1 MWRLTF
7 TATVTIFCHVSASMA
22 EDLIDFS
29 RDIRPILSDRC
40 FSCHGPDE
48 KARQAE
54 LRLDKRD
61 EATGDRDGSNAIV
74 PGDAEKSELVRRI
87 LSDDPDVRMPPPDS
101 NRVVAED
108 ERQLLI
114 RWIRQGAEYTRHW
127 AFVRPERPPIV
138 PPIIIL
144 PPRTPHSFV
153 WHPIDQFVTSRLH
166 RNKLRPSREAN
177 AYTLVRRVYLDLIG
191 LPPNL
196 EEADEWVAKLRP
208 ENSNKETVD
217 PVAWRGLVDHLLGS
231 QHYGERWARRWL
243 DLARYAD
250 TNGYEKDRDRS
261 MWPYR
266 DWVVN
271 ALNADM
277 PFDQFTIEQLAGDML
292 PNATISQRIAT
303 GFHRNTMLNEEGG
316 IDPLEFR
323 FYAITDRVA
332 TTGTTWLGL
341 TLGCAQCHSHK
352 YDPVSHTE
360 YYGFMAFLNNAD
372 EPDLEIPN
380 PATDAQYARNLAEAN
395 KLLDRLPQQWSEPK
409 DSKELTPDDLT
420 VRRSLAVDLAF
431 SDWLKAE
438 RNRTVNW
445 QNLRPVEATTNLPLL
460 TVEDDDAIFA
470 SGDSTK
476 HDVYSLTFDA
486 GFTGA
491 TAIRLEALPDL
502 RLPARGPGMTFYE
515 GRKGDFYL
523 TEFELTADDQPVSI
537 KHATHSYAKNQF
549 GKNPVSAQ
557 LTLDGDV
564 QTGWSTNG
572 RNGERHV
579 AVFVLEKPLP
589 TAERLELRMD
599 FGRHFSSSLGRF
611 RLSVT
616 TQSEVAAARDVPA
629 EMEELLTLTDAEL
642 TDAQRIQLR
651 NEFLLSSPEL
661 AKPAAKIQQ
670 LLRKPSLN
678 TSLVMQERPSEN
690 QRPTYRHHRGEFL
703 QTREPVESLT
713 PAALHA
719 FPDNLPRNRLGLARW
734 IVSSENPLTARVVV
748 NRHWAAFFGHGLVR
762 TLDDFGLQG
771 ESPSHPKLLDWL
783 AVEFRDGG
791 KFIGDPWSLKQ
802 LHRLIVTNATY
813 RQSSRVTPEHLRRDP
828 ENRLLARSPRFRLEA
843 EIIRDASL
851 HAAGILSSRMGGP
864 PVRPLQSDGI
874 TEAAFGRP
882 KWKTSSGEDRYR
894 RSLYTYQKRTAPFAM
909 FTTFDGPTGEA
920 CIARRDVS
928 NTALQALTLLNDV
941 MFIDAA
947 RQFGRRLVDANGS
960 DDELVRDS
968 FRRILTRPPASDEL
982 KLLTQFVN
990 TQRQRI
996 ATGELDAQA
1005 ISGSETNDNKEHAVW
1020 TLLTRALMS
1029 VDEAMTRN

>member
-1 MWRLTF
+1 MRRVTF
-7 TATVTIFCHVSASMA
+7 TAMVTILCHVSASIA
-22 EDLIDFS
+22 EEPIDFS

-40 FSCHGPDE
+40 FSCHGPDD

-54 LRLDKRD
+54 LRLDRRD
-61 EATGDRDGSNAIV
+61 DALADRDGTSAVV
-74 PGDAEKSELVRRI
+74 PGSPQKSELVRRI
-87 LSDDPDVRMPPPDS
+87 LSRDPDERMPPPDS
-101 NRVVAED
+101 NRVLAED

-127 AFVRPERPPIV
+127 AFVPPVRPAIPNAGRVELGVNPID
-138 PPIIIL
+138 L
-144 PPRTPHSFV
+144 FV
-153 WHPIDQFVTSRLH
+153 WQRQE
-166 RNKLRPSREAN
+166 REGLVASPP
-177 AYTLVRRVYLDLIG
+177 AELYTLIRRVYLDLIG
-191 LPPNL
+191 LPPTP
-196 EEADEWVAKLRP
+196 EEADEWYARLVQITSGP
-208 ENSNKETVD
+208 VETADKVYLNED
-217 PVAWRGLVDHLLGS
+217 EWQKLVDTLLS
-231 QHYGERWARRWL
+231 SKHYGARWARRWL

-271 ALNADM
+271 TLNADM

-292 PNATISQRIAT
+292 PDATISQRIAT

-323 FYAITDRVA
+323 FYAMTDRVA

-380 PATDAQYARNLAEAN
+380 PDAEAQRAGNLAEAD
-395 KLLDRLPQQWSEPK
+395 KLLKLLPRQWPAPK
-409 DSKELTPDDLT
+409 DWNELEPDE
-420 VRRSLAVDLAF
+420 LAF
-431 SDWLKAE
+431 RRGFAVGLAFADWLATE
-438 RNRTVNW
+438 RKRLVKW
-445 QNLRPVEATTNLPLL
+445 QTLRPVEATSNLPLL
-460 TVEDDDAIFA
+460 TVEDDNAVFA

-476 HDVYSLTFDA
+476 HDVYSLTFDR
-486 GFTGA
+486 GFAGA
-491 TAIRLEALPDL
+491 TAIRLEALPDP

-523 TEFELTADDQPVSI
+523 TEFKLTADGQPVRI
-537 KHATHSYAKNQF
+537 RHATHSYAKNQF
-549 GKNPVSAQ
+549 GSNPVSAQ
-557 LTLDGDV
+557 LALDGDV

-579 AVFVLEKPLP
+579 AVFVLAEPLP

-611 RLSVT
+611 RLSAT
-616 TQSEVAAARDVPA
+616 TQAGGAEARDLPA
-629 EMEELLTLTDAEL
+629 DVDALLTLTEEQL
-642 TDAQRIQLR
+642 TDADRTKLR
-651 NEFLLSSPEL
+651 NEFLLLAPEL
-661 AKPAAKIQQ
+661 AKPAARIRALQRPPA
-670 LLRKPSLN
+670 LT
-678 TSLVMQERPSEN
+678 TSLVMQERAPEN
-690 QRPTYRHHRGEFL
+690 PRLTYRHHRGEFL
-703 QTREPVESLT
+703 QTRERVAQLT
-713 PAALHA
+713 PETLHEFA
-719 FPDNLPRNRLGLARW
+719 QDLPRNRLGLARW
-734 IVSSENPLTARVVV
+734 VVSPENPLTARVVV
-748 NRHWAAFFGHGLVR
+748 NRHWAAFFGKGLVR
-762 TLDDFGLQG
+762 TLEDFGLQG
-771 ESPSHPKLLDWL
+771 ESPSHPQLIDWL

-791 KFIGDPWSLKQ
+791 EFIKASWSLKQ
-802 LHRLIVTNATY
+802 LHRLIVTSAVY
-813 RQSSRVTPEHLRRDP
+813 RQSSRVTTEHLQRDP
-828 ENRLLARSPRFRLEA
+828 ENRLLSRSPRFRLEA

-851 HAAGILSSRMGGP
+851 HAAGVLSSRMGGP

-882 KWKTSSGEDRYR
+882 KWKTSTGEDRYR

-947 RQFGRRLVDANGS
+947 RQFGRRLVEANGS

-968 FRRILTRPPASDEL
+968 FRRILTRPPLPDEL
-982 KLLTQFVN
+982 KLLTQFVKA
-990 TQRQRI
+990 QRRRI
-996 ATGELDAQA
+996 ATGELDAKA
-1005 ISGSETNDNKEHAVW
+1005 ISGSETDDNKEHAVW
-1020 TLLTRALMS
+1020 TLVTRALMS

>member
-7 TATVTIFCHVSASMA
+7 TFAVTVLWHASVSTAD
-22 EDLIDFS
+22 EPIDFS

-40 FSCHGPDE
+40 FSCHGPDD

-54 LRLDKRD
+54 LRLDRRED
-61 EATGDRDGSNAIV
+61 AFADRDGTAPIV
-74 PGDAEKSELVRRI
+74 PGSPEKSELVRRI
-87 LSDDPDVRMPPPDS
+87 LSRDPDIRMPPSES
-101 NRVVAED
+101 NRVLAED

-127 AFVRPERPPIV
+127 AFVPPVRPAIRDAERVESGVNPID
-138 PPIIIL
+138 L
-144 PPRTPHSFV
+144 FV
-153 WHPIDQFVTSRLH
+153 WQRLE
-166 RNKLRPSREAN
+166 REGLVASPP
-177 AYTLVRRVYLDLIG
+177 AELYTLIRRVYLDLIG
-191 LPPNL
+191 LPPTP
-196 EEADEWVAKLRP
+196 EEADKWYARLFQITSGPV
-208 ENSNKETVD
+208 ETSHNVYVNED
-217 PVAWRGLVDHLLGS
+217 AWRNLVDTLLS
-231 QHYGERWARRWL
+231 SKHYGERWARRWL

-292 PNATISQRIAT
+292 PDATISQRIAT

-323 FYAITDRVA
+323 FHAMTDRVA

-372 EPDLEIPN
+372 EPDLEIPS
-380 PATDAQYARNLAEAN
+380 PDTEAQHARNLAEADT
-395 KLLDRLPQQWSEPK
+395 LLKRLPRQWPAPK
-409 DSKELTPDDLT
+409 DSNELEPDE
-420 VRRSLAVDLAF
+420 LAF
-431 SDWLKAE
+431 RRGFEVGLAFADWLAME
-438 RNRTVNW
+438 RKRTVTW
-445 QNLRPVEATTNLPLL
+445 QTLRPVTATSNLPRL
-460 TVEDDDAIFA
+460 TIEDDDAVFA

-476 HDVYSLTFDA
+476 HDVYSLTFDR

-491 TAIRLEALPDL
+491 TAIRLEALPDP

-523 TEFELTADDQPVSI
+523 TEFKLTADGQPVSI

-549 GKNPVSAQ
+549 GNNPVSAQ
-557 LTLDGDV
+557 LALDGDV

-589 TAERLELRMD
+589 VAERLELRMD

-616 TQSEVAAARDVPA
+616 TQAEVAAARDVPA
-629 EMEELLTLTDAEL
+629 EIEELLAQADEQLSE
-642 TDAQRIQLR
+642 AQRIRLR
-651 NEFLLSSPEL
+651 NEFLLSAPEL
-661 AKPAAKIQQ
+661 AKPAAKIRQ
-670 LLRKPSLN
+670 LLRGPSLN
-678 TSLVMQERPSEN
+678 TSLVMQERPPEN

-703 QTREPVESLT
+703 QTRERVESLT

-719 FPDNLPRNRLGLARW
+719 FPDDLPRNRLGLARW

-748 NRHWAAFFGHGLVR
+748 NRHWAAFFGQGFVR
-762 TLDDFGLQG
+762 TMDDFGLQG
-771 ESPSHPKLLDWL
+771 ESPSHPQLLDWL

-791 KFIGDPWSLKQ
+791 DFIETPWSLKQ
-802 LHRLIVTNATY
+802 LHRLIVTSATY
-813 RQSSRVTPEHLRRDP
+813 RQSSRVTPEHLQRDP
-828 ENRLLARSPRFRLEA
+828 GNRLLARSPRFRLEA

-851 HAAGILSSRMGGP
+851 QAAGVLSSRMGGP
-864 PVRPLQSDGI
+864 PVRPLQPDGI

-882 KWKTSSGEDRYR
+882 KWKTSTGEDRYR

-941 MFIDAA
+941 MFIDVA
-947 RQFGRRLVDANGS
+947 RQFGRRLVEANGS
-960 DDELVRDS
+960 DDELVLDT
-968 FRRILTRPPASDEL
+968 FRRVLTRPPAPDEL
-982 KLLTQFVN
+982 KLLTQFV
-990 TQRQRI
+990 TAQRQRI

-1020 TLLTRALMS
+1020 TLLARALMS
-1029 VDEAMTRN
+1029 VDEALTRN